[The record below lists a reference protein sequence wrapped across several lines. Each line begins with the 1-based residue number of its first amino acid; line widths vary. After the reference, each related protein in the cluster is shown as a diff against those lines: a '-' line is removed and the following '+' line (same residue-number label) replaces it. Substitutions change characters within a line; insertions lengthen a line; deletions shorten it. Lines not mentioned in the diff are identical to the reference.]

1 MPVAWLGN
9 FARGTTRSNLDIV
22 RALARRDARRAWT
35 AYFEIRSTLA
45 LELEQTDFLTLAREP
60 SAPLPAINLGLDS
73 FELRRSVERKGTLE
87 LRVRAPDRV
96 GFLAALLEHLAG
108 FVLFPEEISINTFKR
123 EAQDTLLLSS
133 VAGQSPPPEL
143 EGALRASLRACT
155 RDRLS
160 IPPST

>member
-1 MPVAWLGN
+1 MPVTWLGN
-9 FARGTTRSNLDIV
+9 FARATTRLSLDIV
-22 RALARRDARRAWT
+22 RGLARRDARRQWA
-35 AYFEIRSTLA
+35 AYFEIRSSLA
-45 LELEQTDFLTLAREP
+45 LELERSDFLRLAREP
-60 SAPLPAINLGLDS
+60 SAPLPTINLVLDS
-73 FELRRSVERKGTLE
+73 FELTRSDERKGTLE

-108 FVLFPEEISINTFKR
+108 FVLFPEEISINTFKL
-123 EAQDTLLLSS
+123 EVEDTLLLSS

-143 EGALRASLRACT
+143 EGALRASLRACR